1 MKLRV
6 KQVEKFMLKKLKIDF
21 ILKFIGA
28 LMIGIISLS
37 CSEDREP
44 EFKLSPQKAPV
55 ESKSTSSV
63 NKNIEAGT
71 GWATG
76 EPEEAIQ
83 KALDMAL
90 QGKSKNNPD
99 FLIIHPTAG
108 SDSEKILEKARQI
121 VGENTK
127 IYGGT
132 SDARGVLTD
141 GGYVTGA
148 KGGYSAAGKDIEAG
162 LSRVVVMTIS
172 TGDINFGVGSASLAD
187 HDSPREMAVAA
198 LHDAI
203 KSSGKDSG
211 QKPSILLI
219 TPTIG
224 IEHEVLSGLTKVV
237 GSDVIL
243 LGGTAGG
250 PDGRAIGNNHVY
262 NKGVSLAVF
271 YTDLPIG
278 WVFEAGFEKQDKY
291 SGIVTKM
298 DGRKILEID
307 HKPAYEVYDGWLGG
321 EVTRRFQQEGGASPT
336 FRDFLSLHPLF
347 RKRQSSDGDTYT
359 IFSHPW
365 APNKELITSGLN
377 TTTDIKVRD
386 RVYLSYGTW
395 EILLNRIGNLPGNAR
410 KTIALA
416 KEAPVAL
423 AIGTIC
429 AGVMGVIPESER
441 KKFPVLINHANA
453 RAPFIASFTWGEQ
466 GALPGVG
473 FQHCNLTT
481 SFLVIG
487 NKE

>member
-1 MKLRV
+1 MIRLPNISFPLRLIV
-6 KQVEKFMLKKLKIDF
+6 VLAV
-21 ILKFIGA
+21 G
-28 LMIGIISLS
+28 LMSVF

-44 EFKLSPQKAPV
+44 EFKLTPQKAPV
-55 ESKSTSSV
+55 EIHPTTSG
-63 NKNIEAGT
+63 NENIEVGT
-71 GWATG
+71 GWG
-76 EPEEAIQ
+76 EGTPEDAIQ
-83 KALDMAL
+83 KALEMAL
-90 QGKSKNNPD
+90 QGKTKKNPD

-108 SDSEKILEKARQI
+108 SDCKKILQKARQI
-121 VGENTK
+121 VGANTK

-132 SDARGVLTD
+132 SDARGVLTNV
-141 GGYVTGA
+141 GYVAGA
-148 KGGYSAAGKDIEAG
+148 KRGYSGAGKDIEAG
-162 LSRVVVMTIS
+162 LNRVVVMTIS

-187 HDSPREMAVAA
+187 HDSPHEMAVAA

-211 QKPSILLI
+211 EKPSILLI

-224 IEHEVLSGLTKVV
+224 IEHEVLSGLTEVV

-321 EVTRRFQQEGGASPT
+321 EVTRRFQQEGGASHT

-347 RKRQSSDGDTYT
+347 RKRQSSGGDTYT

-377 TTTDIKVRD
+377 TTTDIKVGD

-429 AGVMGVIPESER
+429 AGVMGVIPEDER